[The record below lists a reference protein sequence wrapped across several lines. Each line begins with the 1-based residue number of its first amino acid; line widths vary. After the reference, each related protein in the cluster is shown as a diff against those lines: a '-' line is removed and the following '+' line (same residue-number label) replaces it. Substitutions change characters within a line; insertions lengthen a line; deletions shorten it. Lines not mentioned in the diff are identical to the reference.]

1 MVGFQSDVPFPAIV
15 GQDRLKRALL
25 AVAGND
31 ALDGLLIQG
40 EKGTAKSTAVR
51 GLVDLLPT
59 QRAVADCPYG
69 CPPDDPSRQ
78 CESCRAREDPPVEE
92 RPVPLVTVPLGAT
105 RERVV
110 GSLSLSEALDGEST
124 FEPGLL
130 AQANR
135 GFLYVDEVNLLD
147 DHLVDVLLDAAA
159 SGVNRVE
166 RDGVSETHPAEFTLI
181 GTMNPEEGDLR
192 PQLRDRFALQ
202 VEVAGSEDL
211 AERVEIVESALAR
224 DERAESATHEQSI
237 EALRQRILD
246 ARETLD
252 SVRLDRDCLETITE
266 VCVDA
271 GVDGHRGDI
280 AAARTAKTLAA
291 LDGRERAT
299 EADVEAALRFALPHR
314 LQSRPFEETTPLE
327 DVLDD
332 HFGDDASEEPPDG
345 DETADGEGE
354 SDGEPEEQGP
364 DESDGDGAGASGDES
379 PPPETDEEGGE
390 DGPQPESG
398 DPHDAG
404 SEADGR
410 EQPAAAD
417 QEPEGQGEDSEEN
430 EERTARP
437 PSNPARQA
445 AAPGASDAPEL
456 DLDPA
461 AATDADPAG
470 AGRAETDPGVDAEG
484 PKIRTEPAASAANV
498 DVAASVT
505 AAAKRGEDT
514 LDRRDLRQSVRA
526 GSATALVVFAVDASA
541 SMRPAMRA
549 AKGTVL
555 ELLKES
561 YQERDEVAFVA
572 FAGEE
577 AEVLLP
583 PTDSVSLA
591 ARHLKDLPAG
601 DRTPLPAGL
610 RTARDVLDRA
620 DPAASVAVVVTDGR
634 TNVAAGSPTAATRE
648 AAQALGQ
655 QADEVLVV
663 DASQSGDRAALTE
676 EVVTGANAQSI
687 PLEDL
692 SEASVHAVAQS
703 ARE

>member
-1 MVGFQSDVPFPAIV
+1 M
-15 GQDRLKRALL
+15 
-25 AVAGND
+25 
-31 ALDGLLIQG
+31 
-40 EKGTAKSTAVR
+40 
-51 GLVDLLPT
+51 
-59 QRAVADCPYG
+59 
-69 CPPDDPSRQ
+69 
-78 CESCRAREDPPVEE
+78 
-92 RPVPLVTVPLGAT
+92 
-105 RERVV
+105 
-110 GSLSLSEALDGEST
+110 
-124 FEPGLL
+124 
-130 AQANR
+130 
-135 GFLYVDEVNLLD
+135 
-147 DHLVDVLLDAAA
+147 
-159 SGVNRVE
+159 
-166 RDGVSETHPAEFTLI
+166 
-181 GTMNPEEGDLR
+181 
-192 PQLRDRFALQ
+192 
-202 VEVAGSEDL
+202 
-211 AERVEIVESALAR
+211 
-224 DERAESATHEQSI
+224 
-237 EALRQRILD
+237 
-246 ARETLD
+246 
-252 SVRLDRDCLETITE
+252 
-266 VCVDA
+266 
-271 GVDGHRGDI
+271 
-280 AAARTAKTLAA
+280 
-291 LDGRERAT
+291 
-299 EADVEAALRFALPHR
+299 
-314 LQSRPFEETTPLE
+314 
-327 DVLDD
+327 
-332 HFGDDASEEPPDG
+332 
-345 DETADGEGE
+345 
-354 SDGEPEEQGP
+354 
-364 DESDGDGAGASGDES
+364 
-379 PPPETDEEGGE
+379 
-390 DGPQPESG
+390 
-398 DPHDAG
+398 
-404 SEADGR
+404 
-410 EQPAAAD
+410 
-417 QEPEGQGEDSEEN
+417 
-430 EERTARP
+430 
-437 PSNPARQA
+437 
-445 AAPGASDAPEL
+445 
-456 DLDPA
+456 
-461 AATDADPAG
+461 
-470 AGRAETDPGVDAEG
+470 
-484 PKIRTEPAASAANV
+484 